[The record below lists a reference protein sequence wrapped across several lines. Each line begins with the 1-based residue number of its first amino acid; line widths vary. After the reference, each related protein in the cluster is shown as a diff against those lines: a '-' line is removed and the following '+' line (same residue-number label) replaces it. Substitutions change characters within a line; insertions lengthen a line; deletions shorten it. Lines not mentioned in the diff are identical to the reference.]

1 MVLFEAP
8 TFLALLLLQT
18 VPPPPAAHAG
28 ARCGRSR
35 APNGFDCCLHLTL
48 RSSANAF
55 LLTQPPS
62 AQPQA
67 DDERTIEDAPK
78 R

>member
-18 VPPPPAAHAG
+18 VPPPPATPASPGCAG
-28 ARCGRSR
+28 SR
-35 APNGFDCCLHLTL
+35 VPNGFDCCLHLAL
-48 RSSANAF
+48 RSSAAPS

-62 AQPQA
+62 AQPQV
-67 DDERTIEDAPK
+67 DDERTIEDDPK